1 MFFARSPEK
10 GTMKRIAF
18 FLFICLPAASLIGGC
33 GKRRGGEAMPPLKVG
48 VVEAVTDTVPN
59 RMRFVSRIASNFDAL
74 IEPRVNGYLVATH
87 FNSGMPVRKGQLL
100 FTIDPNL
107 LSTTLLAAEATLE
120 SARAQEVS
128 ARNNFERAVP
138 LARIDAISQTQL
150 DQYTAEYAAARSAV
164 RSAEQQVRNARLQV
178 GYTKIYAPINGII
191 AAGKAH
197 VGDYVGVGTQFA
209 VLTTISNIDTV
220 AVNVAIP
227 MAQYLRYAGRRPS
240 IYEND
245 GLLSDIRLSL
255 ADGVA
260 YPFEGRYAYTQKD
273 VSSAMGTIVLVVKF
287 PNPDYML
294 KPGQFAR
301 VTACVGPALPCVV
314 VPQRAVSQLQGINSV
329 WVVARDSTARYRRVT
344 LGRTVGDRWCILSGV
359 EAGEWVVEAGTQ
371 KLHDGQKVRPLLN
384 R

>member
-1 MFFARSPEK
+1 
-10 GTMKRIAF
+10 
-18 FLFICLPAASLIGGC
+18 
-33 GKRRGGEAMPPLKVG
+33 MPPLKVG

-59 RMRFVSRIASNFDAL
+59 HMRFVSRIASNFDAL

-227 MAQYLRYAGRRPS
+227 MAQYLH
-240 IYEND
+240 
-245 GLLSDIRLSL
+245 IRLSL

-301 VTACVGPALPCVV
+301 VTACVGQALPCVV

-329 WVVARDSTARYRRVT
+329 WVVACDSTACYRRVT